1 MKSSEPTPEMKLQ
14 QQNAARLSLRERLE
28 EDSKITKMNQ
38 LKVTNQWRKIMRLA
52 KTEALKADIEIL
64 SQNHERNL
72 DRKDAI
78 LHMLVGDM
86 YDAESQFQVA
96 TRSHLKNVD
105 KLIEINDSG
114 LKELEKMYLKHT
126 KLLQKSFDEDMKI
139 LQEQFDEEKRLLIGS
154 VESIDDNETNK
165 RNDAKQAFEQQ
176 REEIRNHNVEDI
188 NMLRIT
194 LDSQI
199 EDLEQQFETAHLNYM
214 QQTGQRTHEY
224 KDLAQN
230 DKTLT
235 EDIEKKKKKIDALQM
250 LLLQW
255 RGKTRQLVEDSDER
269 RRMLINEKRNMQLHY
284 QQLKNRIKTYRD
296 LQNQRLLHLSNCAGA
311 CEQQLKNKLEVAR
324 SILSIAELA
333 KMDKERMVNTLPFSD
348 TLSSSNAVAAA
359 DVQNV
364 TDEIRK
370 ELEKTKTHTNYANTT
385 TVSDNGNSFAKT
397 LLADK
402 DKLHGFY
409 KMYNAALLEV
419 VEIERERDRLQ
430 LENQQLHTLI
440 SQYDKAKSIDADSLS
455 KANTLLIVN
464 GRTDINEELAIMR
477 SHSSLGQ
484 QLAQRTVVSGG
495 SSLSSSVKLQH
506 SDKGSASNKN
516 MSLAY

>member
-1 MKSSEPTPEMKLQ
+1 MKGAEPTPEMKLQ
-14 QQNAARLSLRERLE
+14 QQNAARLNLRERLE

-86 YDAESQFQVA
+86 YDAESQFQMA

-105 KLIEINDSG
+105 KLIEINGSG
-114 LKELEKMYLKHT
+114 LKELEKMYQKHID
-126 KLLQKSFDEDMKI
+126 LIQKSYNEEMKT
-139 LQEQFDEEKRLLIGS
+139 LQEKFDEEKKLLISS
-154 VESIDDNETNK
+154 VDNTDDSENNK
-165 RNDAKQAFEQQ
+165 RHDAKQAFEQQ

-230 DKTLT
+230 DKMLT

-255 RGKTRQLVEDSDER
+255 RGKTRQLVDDSDER
-269 RRMLINEKRNMQLHY
+269 RRMLITEKRNMQLHY
-284 QQLKNRIKTYRD
+284 QQLKNRIKSYR
-296 LQNQRLLHLSNCAGA
+296 
-311 CEQQLKNKLEVAR
+311 
-324 SILSIAELA
+324 
-333 KMDKERMVNTLPFSD
+333 
-348 TLSSSNAVAAA
+348 
-359 DVQNV
+359 
-364 TDEIRK
+364 
-370 ELEKTKTHTNYANTT
+370 
-385 TVSDNGNSFAKT
+385 
-397 LLADK
+397 
-402 DKLHGFY
+402 
-409 KMYNAALLEV
+409 
-419 VEIERERDRLQ
+419 
-430 LENQQLHTLI
+430 
-440 SQYDKAKSIDADSLS
+440 
-455 KANTLLIVN
+455 
-464 GRTDINEELAIMR
+464 
-477 SHSSLGQ
+477 
-484 QLAQRTVVSGG
+484 
-495 SSLSSSVKLQH
+495 
-506 SDKGSASNKN
+506 
-516 MSLAY
+516 

>member
-1 MKSSEPTPEMKLQ
+1 MKSSDPTPDMRIQ
-14 QQNAARLSLRERLE
+14 QQNAARLNLRERLE

-38 LKVTNQWRKIMRLA
+38 LKVNNQWRKIMRLA
-52 KTEALKADIEIL
+52 KSEALKADIEIL

-86 YDAESQFQVA
+86 YDAESQFQMA

-105 KLIEINDSG
+105 QLIEINDSG
-114 LKELEKMYLKHT
+114 LKELEKMYHKHIE
-126 KLLQKSFDEDMKI
+126 LIQNSFSEEMKT
-139 LQEQFDEEKRLLIGS
+139 LHEKFEKEKQLLIGS
-154 VESIDDNETNK
+154 VDNIDDNENNK

-230 DKTLT
+230 DKMLT

-269 RRMLINEKRNMQLHY
+269 RRMLITEKRNMQLHY
-284 QQLKNRIKTYRD
+284 QQLKNRIKSYR
-296 LQNQRLLHLSNCAGA
+296 
-311 CEQQLKNKLEVAR
+311 
-324 SILSIAELA
+324 
-333 KMDKERMVNTLPFSD
+333 
-348 TLSSSNAVAAA
+348 
-359 DVQNV
+359 
-364 TDEIRK
+364 
-370 ELEKTKTHTNYANTT
+370 
-385 TVSDNGNSFAKT
+385 
-397 LLADK
+397 
-402 DKLHGFY
+402 
-409 KMYNAALLEV
+409 
-419 VEIERERDRLQ
+419 
-430 LENQQLHTLI
+430 
-440 SQYDKAKSIDADSLS
+440 
-455 KANTLLIVN
+455 
-464 GRTDINEELAIMR
+464 
-477 SHSSLGQ
+477 
-484 QLAQRTVVSGG
+484 
-495 SSLSSSVKLQH
+495 
-506 SDKGSASNKN
+506 
-516 MSLAY
+516 